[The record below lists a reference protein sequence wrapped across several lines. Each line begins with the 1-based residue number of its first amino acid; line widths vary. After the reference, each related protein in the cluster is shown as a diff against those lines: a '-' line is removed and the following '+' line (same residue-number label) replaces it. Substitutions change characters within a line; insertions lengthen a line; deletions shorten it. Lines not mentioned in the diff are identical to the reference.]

1 MLKSDIR
8 CKLLSCLR
16 LELTPKYLS
25 MYYALFFSALTL
37 KCYGC
42 LPDSAEACTQTL
54 TCPSHCGVLSL
65 VFVDGK
71 KVGSSTTKTCAD
83 PASCVTGSM
92 NSGQSKVTLNSQ
104 CCTTDYC
111 NNVNAPDLPQKPLN
125 VKKCFTCNA
134 TTDCTRTL
142 ACEGDETQCFITT
155 AEVDGKKVTTKVCS
169 SKLLCGNGTLALG
182 LPVQPYGFGAYMK
195 CCKGNLCNGA
205 QSLSVYFLMLV
216 PLLSLF
222 VF

>member
-1 MLKSDIR
+1 MALHII
-8 CKLLSCLR
+8 LL
-16 LELTPKYLS
+16 LTTV
-25 MYYALFFSALTL
+25 FFSKALTL

-42 LPDSAEACTQTL
+42 SPDSAGACTQTL
-54 TCPSHCGVLSL
+54 TCPSRCGYMTTN

-83 PASCVTGSM
+83 NASCVTGSM

-125 VKKCFTCNA
+125 GKKCFSCNA

-155 AEVDGKKVTTKVCS
+155 AEVDGKNVTTKGCS
-169 SKLLCGNGTLALG
+169 SRLLCGNGTLALG

-195 CCKGNLCNGA
+195 CCEGNLCNGA
-205 QSLSVYFLMLV
+205 QSLRVYFLMLV

>member
-1 MLKSDIR
+1 M
-8 CKLLSCLR
+8 
-16 LELTPKYLS
+16 T
-25 MYYALFFSALTL
+25 TN
-37 KCYGC
+37 
-42 LPDSAEACTQTL
+42 
-54 TCPSHCGVLSL
+54 

-83 PASCVTGSM
+83 NASCVTGSM

-125 VKKCFTCNA
+125 GKKCFSCNA

-155 AEVDGKKVTTKVCS
+155 AEVDGKNVTTKGCS
-169 SKLLCGNGTLALG
+169 SRLLCGNGTLALG

-195 CCKGNLCNGA
+195 CCEGNLCNGA
-205 QSLSVYFLMLV
+205 QSLRVYFLMLV